1 MLEILHGIV
10 RHTLQ
15 IANSVEA
22 FPSNFDPR
30 KLSSSFLVN
39 IQLKPKLTDNPKEF
53 PRKKKKIIQTNLS
66 SGYCAL
72 SNAIFFLDFHGHQI

>member
-30 KLSSSFLVN
+30 KLCSSFLVN

-53 PRKKKKIIQTNLS
+53 PREKKRSSKRIYHLDIVLFQTQS
-66 SGYCAL
+66 S
-72 SNAIFFLDFHGHQI
+72 F